1 MKIFSSIKKKLTSVK
16 DWFLKSSVLVKIIIV
31 LVIVAIGWFAVSKI
45 IGTKSTKAQYQ
56 TTQVTKGTL
65 IVSVTASG
73 QVASTNNTSITTQAS
88 GVVSK
93 IYVKDGDTVKAGDK
107 IADIDLDI
115 YGKQKSMSSLASY
128 QSAQNALNSTK
139 SDLYTTQST
148 MFTKWS
154 TFMDLAQNS
163 TYQNSDG
170 SPNDLNR
177 ALPQFHIAQDDWL
190 ATEAKYKNQQN
201 VVTQAQTALSS
212 AWYSYQQ
219 LSPTIYAPMSGKISG
234 LSLQVGTVIGS
245 SSTSSTT
252 TTTTSSSSTSSTSST
267 KIANVRT
274 DATPTITVNLTE
286 VDAPTVKTEDQ
297 ATLTFDAFTGKTFT
311 GKVVSI
317 DTAGSVS
324 SGVTSYPATILLDSN
339 IEEIY
344 PNMSAT
350 ANIITATKN
359 DVLLVPTAAVQ
370 TQNDQTYVRLLK
382 NGKPQQVNVE
392 TGLSSSTQIEITS
405 GLSEGDN
412 VITSTVSSTT
422 STSSTST
429 SPFSSF
435 GRGVG
440 GGIRRD

>member
-1 MKIFSSIKKKLTSVK
+1 MKIFSFIKKKLTSVK

-219 LSPTIYAPMSGKISG
+219 LSPTIYAPISGKISG
-234 LSLQVGTVIGS
+234 LSLQVGSVIGA
-245 SSTSSTT
+245 STTT
-252 TTTTSSSSTSSTSST
+252 TTTTSSGSTSSNSST

-274 DATPTITVNLTE
+274 DAAPTINVNLTE

-339 IEEIY
+339 VEEIY
-344 PNMSAT
+344 PNMSTT

-370 TQNDQTYVRLLK
+370 TQNDQTYVRVLK

-422 STSSTST
+422 SGSSTSA